1 MVNKRLD
8 EQPKRSRGRPS
19 GSAPYRDAD
28 LQILRGFADRSLDG
42 GRKLA
47 AYIREHHAN
56 AEEKDVRRL
65 QARWRTEHTGL
76 LAEARKRREAEEA
89 RTLWDDISDFFV
101 LLERGSSAAA
111 GLMAKLSLSL
121 ERARARALANGEPD
135 DLKLVDAAG
144 ALPAFE
150 EQMALGV
157 DGFAQRAGKT
167 LSNEMSP
174 SLRLYGL
181 ALTLYTLS
189 LQMGEAEADRET
201 DENSDQ
207 GGGA

>member
-1 MVNKRLD
+1 MVNKHLD
-8 EQPKRSRGRPS
+8 RQPKRPRGRPS
-19 GSAPYRDAD
+19 GSAPYRNAD
-28 LQILRGFADRSLDG
+28 LQILSSFADRSLDG
-42 GRKLA
+42 RRKLA

-56 AEEKDVRRL
+56 AGEKDVRRL
-65 QARWRTEHTGL
+65 QSRWRDEQALL

-89 RTLWDDISDFFV
+89 RTLWDDIGDFFV

-111 GLMAKLSLSL
+111 GLLEKLSLSL
-121 ERARARALANGEPD
+121 ERARARALANGEID
-135 DLKLVDAAG
+135 DLMLVDAAS

-150 EQMALGV
+150 NQMALGV
-157 DGFAQRAGKT
+157 DGFAERAGQT

-189 LQMGEAEADRET
+189 LQRADAEADREK

-207 GGGA
+207 GRRS